1 MLVEITDKL
10 KEAVG
15 DNYYIIRNSYA
26 SGDVYCIAGD
36 VGGLIGKNHEYEEV
50 INTFSNGE
58 VIIDGAEGGGLVGR
72 STDTDSTINSYWDI
86 NTSDYD
92 TSAGGE
98 GRTTE
103 QMQAGTANDQ
113 IDGENIYED
122 WDDGIWDFGTD
133 NEYPGFYWE

>member
-92 TSAGGE
+92 HSAGGE

-133 NEYPGFYWE
+133 NEYPGE

>member
-133 NEYPGFYWE
+133 NEYPGE